1 MAEDQPIYLS
11 PEDNLTNVRERLRK
25 TASRRIVLVVPSETQ
40 LRGHVSW
47 RLLHDTARDLG
58 KDILIIS
65 PDRQIRSVAKAAG
78 FKAADLQGSPA
89 TARPRGGSSPSRF
102 GLGGKTS
109 PRPSTPPTKGSVA
122 GQNVPPVK
130 GNASAQ
136 STQGTPPVKGNADV
150 QSTSPV
156 MGKAH
161 QGTPPVMGSKPR
173 QSTPPVMGS
182 MPVQGDN
189 APAGTGAPPNDQIA
203 QQYDNRFW
211 SKQEDISTGWA
222 IPPLSSTYD
231 PDDYSLGPS
240 SSNHPLGSSYE
251 DEEPD
256 FFLEDVLHAQS
267 IREAAQPIEADTAV
281 PTTGT
286 TAPPQETPKIT
297 DLSSKSGEVDDPLSN
312 MVDGH
317 PSSLPEQRGGVIFH
331 HPDDVVDDISDES
344 TSVLHIEDLGDVNE
358 EFYHL
363 PGSTTLDWSG
373 ETLDEEQD
381 IPGPSRVHGVRR
393 RASRTGG
400 MQPSQAPRS
409 DLDAEDVK
417 LPPVYDQRTRLSPYN
432 EAANEPASYPVMGAG
447 YRTPPVTRTPPVSGT
462 RSRPAQ
468 PQTKQRPYVSPVA
481 QAPLTASKA
490 TTPPPKAKMPKKKS
504 SGNVGLA
511 VAGLVSILALL
522 LIGLLAYL
530 GPTADVT
537 VTLQSHDYSLPLELT
552 ATGTSQL
559 DVSHH
564 TIPAQ
569 TLSHNTSA
577 SGTGHATGTTT
588 VGTVQATG
596 TVVFTNN
603 SNGSVV
609 VPNGTIVA
617 TKNNVQFVTQAEVL
631 VLSGSSN
638 NTNLAPIQA
647 QIAGTNGNVPAG
659 SITVIPNDN
668 NNLNRI
674 QQANP
679 SVTSLNLTV
688 INPSATTGGGAGSA
702 ATVTN
707 QDVTTLKQQLDL
719 QLQSEVNGYI
729 KKNTHAGDQLGNIVR
744 VESPPVVT
752 PSVGSVVTSGTFLMT
767 INLHFSVLV
776 VKAATIQ
783 AASIA
788 EINAALSK
796 QNTGMALVPQQ
807 LPEITKMTNKPSS
820 DGKSLTLSYTAIGQ
834 VAPQVPEDTV
844 RQLVSGKSADDAKAA
859 LTTGSGAIPDVVN
872 AEVKISPGFVG
883 WVTFYLPHITVHYK
897 AVPKPP
903 SQPPK
908 KK

>member
-11 PEDNLTNVRERLRK
+11 PEDNLTIVRERLRQ

-58 KDILIIS
+58 KDISIIS
-65 PDRQIRSVAKAAG
+65 PDRQIRSVAKEVG

-109 PRPSTPPTKGSVA
+109 PRPSTPPTKGKVA

-130 GNASAQ
+130 GNASAESMQGTPPVRGNASAQ

-156 MGKAH
+156 MGKMPI

-222 IPPLSSTYD
+222 MPPLSSTYD

-256 FFLEDVLHAQS
+256 FFHEDYLHAQS
-267 IREAAQPIEADTAV
+267 ILEAAQPIEEDTVV

-297 DLSSKSGEVDDPLSN
+297 DLSSKSGEVDDPSSN
-312 MVDGH
+312 MVDDH

-344 TSVLHIEDLGDVNE
+344 TSALHIEDLGDVNE

-363 PGSTTLDWSG
+363 PGSTTLDWSE
-373 ETLDEEQD
+373 ETLDKEQD

-409 DLDAEDVK
+409 DLNAEDLK
-417 LPPVYDQRTRLSPYN
+417 LPPVYDQRTRLSPFN
-432 EAANEPASYPVMGAG
+432 EAANEPASYPVMGTG
-447 YRTPPVTRTPPVSGT
+447 HRTPSVTRTPPVSGT

-490 TTPPPKAKMPKKKS
+490 TTPQPKAKMPKNKS

-511 VAGLVSILALL
+511 VAGLVSILVLL

-537 VTLQSHDYSLPLELT
+537 VTLQSHNYSQPLELT

-564 TIPAQ
+564 TVPAQ

-617 TKNNVQFVTQAEVL
+617 TKNNVKFVTQAEVL

-647 QIAGTNGNVPAG
+647 QIAGTGGNVPAG

-674 QQANP
+674 
-679 SVTSLNLTV
+679 
-688 INPSATTGGGAGSA
+688 
-702 ATVTN
+702 
-707 QDVTTLKQQLDL
+707 
-719 QLQSEVNGYI
+719 
-729 KKNTHAGDQLGNIVR
+729 
-744 VESPPVVT
+744 
-752 PSVGSVVTSGTFLMT
+752 
-767 INLHFSVLV
+767 
-776 VKAATIQ
+776 
-783 AASIA
+783 
-788 EINAALSK
+788 
-796 QNTGMALVPQQ
+796 
-807 LPEITKMTNKPSS
+807 
-820 DGKSLTLSYTAIGQ
+820 
-834 VAPQVPEDTV
+834 
-844 RQLVSGKSADDAKAA
+844 
-859 LTTGSGAIPDVVN
+859 
-872 AEVKISPGFVG
+872 
-883 WVTFYLPHITVHYK
+883 
-897 AVPKPP
+897 
-903 SQPPK
+903 
-908 KK
+908 

>member
-11 PEDNLTNVRERLRK
+11 PEDNLTIVRERLRQ

-58 KDILIIS
+58 KDISIIS
-65 PDRQIRSVAKAAG
+65 PDRQIRSVAKEAG
-78 FKAADLQGSPA
+78 FKAANLRGSPA
-89 TARPRGGSSPSRF
+89 TAKPRGGSSPSRF

-109 PRPSTPPTKGSVA
+109 PRPSTPPTKGKVA

-156 MGKAH
+156 MGK
-161 QGTPPVMGSKPR
+161 MPR

-211 SKQEDISTGWA
+211 SKQEDLSTGWA
-222 IPPLSSTYD
+222 MPPLSSTYD

-256 FFLEDVLHAQS
+256 FFHEDFLHAQS
-267 IREAAQPIEADTAV
+267 IREAAQPIEADNVV

-331 HPDDVVDDISDES
+331 YPDDVVDDISDKS
-344 TSVLHIEDLGDVNE
+344 TSALHIEDLGDVNE

-373 ETLDEEQD
+373 ETLDKEQD

-409 DLDAEDVK
+409 DLNAEDLK
-417 LPPVYDQRTRLSPYN
+417 LPPVYDQRTRLSPFN
-432 EAANEPASYPVMGAG
+432 EAANEPASYPVMGTG
-447 YRTPPVTRTPPVSGT
+447 YRTPPVTRMPPVSGT

-490 TTPPPKAKMPKKKS
+490 TTPQPKAKMPKKKS
-504 SGNVGLA
+504 SGNAGLA
-511 VAGLVSILALL
+511 VTGLVSILVLL

-537 VTLQSHDYSLPLELT
+537 VTLQSHDYSQPLELT

-564 TIPAQ
+564 TVPAQ

-577 SGTGHATGTTT
+577 SGPGHATGTTT
-588 VGTVQATG
+588 VDTVQATG

-688 INPSATTGGGAGSA
+688 INPSVTTGGGAGSA

-788 EINAALSK
+788 EINATLSK

-834 VAPQVPEDTV
+834 IATQVPEDTV

-872 AEVKISPGFVG
+872 TEVKISPGFVG

-903 SQPPK
+903 S
-908 KK
+908 